1 MASEIVIR
9 SAEQQDVPALVRLLR
24 RSWLVTWAPSLPF
37 EAAQAFATAAPARR
51 HAENEW
57 HSFVVA
63 PREDVLLGM
72 VQTDRD
78 FIEALHV
85 DPSCWNDRVGSKL
98 LNEAE
103 RQIARTYAVARLEV
117 RSFNARAR
125 TFYTRRGW
133 TEVRQ
138 YRATECGSPVVN
150 VEMQRTL

>member
-1 MASEIVIR
+1 M
-9 SAEQQDVPALVRLLR
+9 
-24 RSWLVTWAPSLPF
+24 
-37 EAAQAFATAAPARR
+37 
-51 HAENEW
+51 
-57 HSFVVA
+57 
-63 PREDVLLGM
+63 LLGM

-85 DPSCWNDRVGSKL
+85 DPGYWNGGVGSKL

-103 RQIARTYAVARLEV
+103 RQIARTYAIARLEV
-117 RSFNARAR
+117 RHFNTRAR

-138 YRATECGSPVVN
+138 YWGTECGSPVEN